1 MNYVTTKGPDGITWC
16 SIEPLMDDIKQS
28 IIILMDMN
36 LPVEEEDGR
45 NKKLL
50 GLQATYEILGSLV
63 QEANLK
69 EYTNAKTTH

>member
-1 MNYVTTKGPDGITWC
+1 MNYVTTKGPDGITWV
-16 SIEPLMDDIKQS
+16 SVEPLMDDLKNS
-28 IIILMDMN
+28 IITLMDMN
-36 LPVEEEDGR
+36 LPIEEEDGR

-69 EYTNAKTTH
+69 EYRNASTH